1 MAFALTPAKAY
12 DGVLD
17 YATSEGRKLFSSATK
32 SLYHSD
38 EGFDCTPEDLHGFL
52 EILADR
58 AQEYDW
64 DFIEPD
70 NNWVDQGVLVVAK
83 ENPAD
88 NANTDSWNLLDN
100 HGQIDLKILKDQA
113 PLYLGEE
120 SRRAQDDMMLYKCLF
135 NSLTDAG
142 RQKILIWKKDYIVND
157 DENDIVNRPC
167 GILLL
172 KVIIRESHIDTNA
185 TTTAIRNKLSNLD
198 EYISTVNQNITK
210 FNAYV
215 QTQITSLETRGE
227 TTTDL
232 LANLFKGYAA
242 CSDKNFVKYIATKEE
257 KYEEGEELNPKKLML
272 LADTKYKTLVEKG
285 TWDAPSAEEEK
296 IIALQA
302 QVESL
307 QKKMNKGGTSKDA
320 SNKTGKEKGK
330 GGKGTP
336 KKPDWMYKEPA
347 EDKLKEP
354 RQWNGKPWYWCSPKT
369 GGKCTP
375 GAYRRHKPSECK
387 GMAAGSK
394 RKPANISENENTATQ
409 QANPNKRV
417 RIAKALE
424 AMHTASDSE

>member
-17 YATSEGRKLFSSATK
+17 YTTSEGRKLFSSATK
-32 SLYHSD
+32 SLYHSE
-38 EGFDCTPEDLHGFL
+38 EGFDCTPEDLHGFI
-52 EILADR
+52 EVLADR
-58 AQEYDW
+58 AQECDW
-64 DFIEPD
+64 DFTNPAED
-70 NNWVDQGVLVVAK
+70 WDGQGVLVVAK
-83 ENPAD
+83 EDPQV
-88 NANTDSWNLLDN
+88 NANPDSWNLLEN
-100 HGQIDLKILKDQA
+100 HGQIELDLLKKQA
-113 PLYLGEE
+113 PLYLGTET
-120 SRRAQDDMMLYKCLF
+120 RRAQDDMMLYKCLF

-142 RQKILIWKKDYIVND
+142 RQKILIWKKDYVVND
-157 DENDIVNRPC
+157 QANDVTNRPC

-185 TTTAIRNKLSNLD
+185 TTTTIRNKLSNLD
-198 EYISTVNQNITK
+198 EYIATVNQNITK

-215 QTQITSLETRGE
+215 QTQITALETRGE

-242 CSDKNFVKYIATKEE
+242 CSDKNFVKYIANKEE

-307 QKKMNKGGTSKDA
+307 QKKMNKAGNSKDT
-320 SNKTGKEKGK
+320 SSKTGKEK
-330 GGKGTP
+330 GKGTP
-336 KKPDWMYKEPA
+336 KKPDWMYQEPP

-354 RQWNGKPWYWCSPKT
+354 RNWNGKPWYWCSKKT

-387 GMAAGSK
+387 GIAAGSK
-394 RKPANISENENTATQ
+394 RKTAGESKDKNTAET
-409 QANPNKRV
+409 NPNKRV

-424 AMHTASDSE
+424 AMHIDSDNE